1 MELYLLDPLLRRQ
14 YVFDRFVSLI
24 WTERWQTYGDFQL
37 NIVSTPATRQ
47 AFVDDTYV
55 SMNKSN
61 YVMRIESVEKDVSAT
76 GEKILIVKG
85 FSIEK
90 IMTDRVAYKI
100 TGDLTT
106 TPQWVLNDKP
116 ANIMRTLFHD
126 ICVLGQL
133 DAGDII
139 PNLVEGSFMA
149 ASTIPEPTDPITV
162 TLTPVDLYTAENQIA
177 TAWNL
182 GFRILRSDTTGQLYW
197 EVYAG
202 SDRTDDQTALPPVVF
217 STNLGNIQNTKEL
230 TDISKAKNVAY
241 VYSPAGFQMVFA
253 PGVDDT
259 VDGLERRV
267 LVVNATDITST
278 ATPSVSAALTQR
290 GYQALAAARTSYLFD
305 GEISQHSSYIYGRDY
320 NLGDTV
326 NMQND
331 DGVANIMRVTEQ
343 IFVQDNQGE
352 RSYPTL
358 VLNTFINTGSWL
370 AENAKQWI
378 DFNSDTTSVWS
389 NQP

>member
-1 MELYLLDPLLRRQ
+1 MELYILDSLLRRQ
-14 YVFDRFVSLI
+14 YVFDRFISLI

-37 NIVSTPATRQ
+37 NIASTPATRR
-47 AFVDDTYV
+47 AFTNDTYV
-55 SMNKSN
+55 SLSKSN
-61 YVMRIESVEKDVSAT
+61 YVMRIESVETDTNAN
-76 GEKILIVKG
+76 GEKVLIVKG
-85 FSIEK
+85 NSMEK
-90 IMTDRVAYKI
+90 LLMDRVAYKV

-106 TPQWVLNDKP
+106 TPNWVLTDKP
-116 ANIMRTLFHD
+116 ANIMRTVFHD

-139 PNLVEGSFMA
+139 PNVVEGSFLA

-162 TLTPVDLYTAENQIA
+162 TITPADVYQVENQIA

-182 GFRILRSDTTGQLYW
+182 GFRLLRKDSTGQLYW

-202 SDRTDDQTALPPVVF
+202 SDRTADQTGYPPVIF
-217 STNLGNIQNTKEL
+217 SPNLGNIQNTKEL

-241 VYSPAGFQMVFA
+241 VYSPAGFKMVFA

-259 VDGLERRV
+259 VTGLERRV

-278 ATPSVSAALTQR
+278 ATPSVDAALSQR
-290 GYQALAAARTSYLFD
+290 GYQALAAARTNYLFD
-305 GEISQHSSYIYGRDY
+305 GEISQHSTYVYGVDY

-326 NMQND
+326 NMQNE

-378 DFNSDTTSVWS
+378 DFDSDLTSVWG